1 MERSLDGLV
10 SREKL
15 RKRFKVS
22 DRMLRRW
29 QKEGLKPVR
38 IARRFYY
45 WEDEVAQ
52 WVSANCRVNENRR

>member
-10 SREKL
+10 SREELK
-15 RKRFKVS
+15 KRFRIS
-22 DRMLRRW
+22 DRMLRHW
-29 QKEGLKPVR
+29 QKRGVHPVR

-52 WVSANCRVNENRR
+52 WVSANCRVNDIRR